1 MFKNREYILEVYKE
15 KSFSQ
20 AAKNLYISQPSLSA
34 SVKRIEEKTGAP
46 IFDRSTQPVT
56 LTEIG
61 EQYIKCAHEIEQIED
76 GFKGFVNERLG
87 LVKGEIKIGGS
98 SLFSSYI
105 LPPLISKFNT
115 LYPNIHFQIM
125 EGSTKHM
132 MSLLVDGE
140 IDIVL
145 DNSVIVNENI
155 FSKEYKDEML
165 LLAVPKKLFKDEKF
179 SYTVSDIKK
188 GMHKEKD
195 APCIP
200 LETFKDMPFIF
211 LKQEND
217 TGKRAKQ
224 LCKKH
229 GFTPNIL
236 FALDQQITA
245 YNVSCTGMGLSFVSD
260 TLIESISGEKDVLY
274 YKLSDKEINR
284 NIYFYVKNNRYLST
298 ACKTFMDLVLIT
310 KS

>member
-1 MFKNREYILEVYKE
+1 MFKNRDYVLEVYKG
-15 KSFSQ
+15 KSFSE

-34 SVKRIEEKTGAP
+34 SVKRIEEKVGAP

-61 EQYIKCAHEIEQIED
+61 EQYINCALEMERLED
-76 GFKGFVNERLG
+76 SFKNFVNERLG
-87 LVKGEIKIGGS
+87 LIKGEINIGGS
-98 SLFSSYI
+98 SLFSSYV
-105 LPPLISKFNT
+105 LPSLISKFNA
-115 LYPNIHFQIM
+115 LYPKIHFRIV
-125 EGSTKHM
+125 EDNTKNLM
-132 MSLLVDGE
+132 TQLLEGE

-145 DNSVIVNENI
+145 DNTMIVNENI
-155 FSKEYKDEML
+155 LPREYKEEML
-165 LLAVPKKLFKDEKF
+165 LLAVPKKLYKDEKF
-179 SYTVSDIKK
+179 GFTVSHIKK
-188 GMHKEKD
+188 NLHKSKT

-229 GFTPNIL
+229 GFTPKVL
-236 FALDQQITA
+236 FELDQQVTA
-245 YNVSCTGMGLSFVSD
+245 HNISLTGMGISFVSD
-260 TLIESISGEKDVLY
+260 TLIEGLSGEKDVLY
-274 YKLSDKEINR
+274 YKLSDREINR

-298 ACKTFMDLVLIT
+298 ACKTFIDVL
-310 KS
+310 SQ